1 MDFHLLNL
9 RTRERVF
16 VDPSQTLIGAAGH
29 ATVQTVDVD
38 PFLAALAVCY
48 PAGWAVHGLS
58 DDPRVRFNRHP
69 LLVGGRVSPRPGD
82 LLEVGE
88 DRFRFLA
95 DDTPGEPPPPTEEKS
110 PPALHAYFLDPD
122 GMEECRAVDHDLL
135 IGRLSVCHVQF
146 PDPKLSRVTALLAA
160 HAGGWYV
167 HALAGR
173 PIVARNRELVVG
185 FAPLADGDEL
195 MVGPLTVRI
204 EIGSVPALVPPTLLD
219 SVDAAFSTGTDD
231 PTGLDAAE
239 PSEPIPPPDDAVRV
253 AGLRLDQWL
262 RSQSQ
267 TSAPEGGL
275 GGWLAAQRD
284 RVSRFWY
291 DTPEATA
298 ARGLRAAG
306 RVREAFAV
314 LDRAVRAHPDSP
326 ALLRELYRLYEATG
340 LTDLCFRPL
349 RQIEKLAARRG
360 ADDPWVLGELARV
373 CERLGRDDPALFER
387 ALRYWDR
394 LEAATGV
401 SYARERSAAMATK
414 SLRDGGFAG
423 AADDGA

>member
-1 MDFHLLNL
+1 
-9 RTRERVF
+9 
-16 VDPSQTLIGAAGH
+16 
-29 ATVQTVDVD
+29 
-38 PFLAALAVCY
+38 
-48 PAGWAVHGLS
+48 
-58 DDPRVRFNRHP
+58 
-69 LLVGGRVSPRPGD
+69 
-82 LLEVGE
+82 
-88 DRFRFLA
+88 
-95 DDTPGEPPPPTEEKS
+95 
-110 PPALHAYFLDPD
+110 
-122 GMEECRAVDHDLL
+122 
-135 IGRLSVCHVQF
+135 
-146 PDPKLSRVTALLAA
+146 VTALLAA
-160 HAGGWYV
+160 HAGAWYV

-173 PIVARNRELVVG
+173 PIVARNRELVEG

-195 MVGPLTVRI
+195 AVGPLVVRV
-204 EIGSVPALVPPTLLD
+204 EIGSVPTPAPPARFASAGTASPPRADAL
-219 SVDAAFSTGTDD
+219 A
-231 PTGLDAAE
+231 GLDTIE
-239 PSEPIPPPDDAVRV
+239 PSESTTLPDQTVRV

-262 RSQSQ
+262 RSQSP
-267 TSAPEGGL
+267 APVPEGGL

-306 RVREAFAV
+306 RVGEAFAV

-326 ALLRELYRLYEATG
+326 ALLRELYRLYEAAG

-349 RQIEKLAARRG
+349 RQIEKMAAARG
-360 ADDPWVLGELARV
+360 DEDPWVLEALART
-373 CERLGRDDPALFER
+373 CERLGRDSPALFDR

-401 SYARERSAAMATK
+401 SYARERAAAMATK